1 MPAKLIYTN
10 PRTQPQTRQVLQQIN
25 QNFGLIDTDIAD
37 LTGKTYSD
45 TGTAGEALSAGEVV
59 RFSGGNIIKAQADST
74 TNAAA
79 VGLAT
84 AAIANGASGTFAHSG
99 VVTNSGWSLTPG
111 AQYFLSGVTAGALV
125 TAPDDTSTGAV
136 AKPIGIAL
144 SATEL
149 LVNIQPGV
157 VYS

>member
-37 LTGKTYSD
+37 LTSKAYSD
-45 TGTAGEALSAGEVV
+45 TGTAGAAIAAGDVV
-59 RFSGGNIIKAQADST
+59 RFSGGNIVKAQADSA

-79 VGLAT
+79 VGVAPSAISSSAT
-84 AAIANGASGTFAHSG
+84 GTFVHSG
-99 VVTNSGWSLTPG
+99 VVTNSGWSLTQG
-111 AQYFLSGVTAGALV
+111 AQYYLSAVTAGTLV
-125 TAPDDTSTGAV
+125 TAPDSTSTGAV